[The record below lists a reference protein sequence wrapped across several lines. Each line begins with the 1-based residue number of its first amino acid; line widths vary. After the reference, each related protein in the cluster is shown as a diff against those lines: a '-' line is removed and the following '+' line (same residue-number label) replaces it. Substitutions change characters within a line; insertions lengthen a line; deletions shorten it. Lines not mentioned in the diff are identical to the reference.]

1 MLIRSWDKLPENIK
15 KEEVRPYYNHL
26 KGKTLSFFFK
36 RCFDILVSA
45 IMLILLSPLFLVVSV
60 MIKKDDGGP
69 IFYKQV
75 RITQYGKKFKI
86 IKFRTMVQGADQLGT
101 LVTIQNDQRITAVG
115 TKLRKYRIDEVP
127 QLINVFKG
135 EMTFVGTRPEVPKYV
150 NRYTPEMMAT
160 LLLPAGVTSI
170 ASIHY
175 KDEDDLL
182 SKCGDDID
190 ETYIN
195 DILPDKMK
203 YNLEYLTQF
212 SFLYELSVMIK
223 TVIAVI

>member
-1 MLIRSWDKLPENIK
+1 
-15 KEEVRPYYNHL
+15 
-26 KGKTLSFFFK
+26 
-36 RCFDILVSA
+36 
-45 IMLILLSPLFLVVSV
+45 

-86 IKFRTMVQGADQLGT
+86 IKFRTMVQDADQIGT

-115 TKLRKYRIDEVP
+115 NKLRKYRIDEVP

-212 SFLYELSVMIK
+212 SFLYELGVMIK